1 MSITKPIDMKEV
13 RGIHDSYFENE
24 PDFEAL
30 AEHLKTYSAYMLE
43 CTEECATE
51 AEFNDI
57 IELVK
62 SAQHILWDIR
72 SKFDV

>member
-1 MSITKPIDMKEV
+1 MSITKPIDMKAVREV
-13 RGIHDSYFENE
+13 HDSYFENV

-43 CTEECATE
+43 CVEECSTE
-51 AEFNDI
+51 AEFDDI

-72 SKFDV
+72 YKFDV